1 MDVSEFKVAVRIRC
15 EMRKVPGEMEIC
27 PVCEEPVFGEMIV
40 VALHQKLEPGP
51 WKEDWTTV
59 PVCCTSCAGDE
70 FALGFNDD
78 P

>member
-1 MDVSEFKVAVRIRC
+1 MSDLKVAIRIRA

-27 PVCEEPVFGEMIV
+27 PVCKEAVFGEMIV

-51 WKEDWTTV
+51 WEEDWTTV

-70 FALGFNDD
+70 FTMGFNDAA
-78 P
+78 